1 VKQESRPLAL
11 QTWSDLNAVAALT
24 RGAVNRSLQRTAG
37 LTLAENLV
45 LCHVAMS
52 PDAALRMADLAAT
65 LGVAKSA
72 VTKIVDRLEVR
83 GWLRRAPD
91 TTDRRSVHAVLTAD
105 GATVFAR
112 VRPAFEQSVADQLG
126 RLSTAELT
134 ELCGLLDK
142 VRKGAG
148 RVDSAASPETNRLPA

>member
-1 VKQESRPLAL
+1 LAL

-24 RGAVNRSLQRTAG
+24 RGAVNRSLQRSAG

-45 LCHVAMS
+45 LCHVAMA
-52 PDAALRMADLAAT
+52 PDAALRMADLAST

-72 VTKIVDRLEVR
+72 VTKVVDRLETR

-91 TTDRRSVHAVLTAD
+91 TTDRRSVHAILTAE

-112 VRPAFEQSVADQLG
+112 VRPAFEQSVTDQLSG
-126 RLSTAELT
+126 LSPAELA
-134 ELCGLLDK
+134 ELRGLLDK
-142 VRKGAG
+142 VGRSAG
-148 RVDSAASPETNRLPA
+148 PPPDPATSPDTNRLPR